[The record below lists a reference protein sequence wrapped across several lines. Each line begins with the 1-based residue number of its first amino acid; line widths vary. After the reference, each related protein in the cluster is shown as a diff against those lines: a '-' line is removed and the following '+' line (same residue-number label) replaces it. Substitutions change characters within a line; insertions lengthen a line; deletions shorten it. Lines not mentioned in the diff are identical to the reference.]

1 MSSKINMTGGVPTW
15 FTSKFHDDLYLECQ
29 KDESRFGQAVRIETD
44 LMSAEDKAFD
54 MMSEF
59 SLQEKTG
66 RNPET
71 PEMDPSTQRRWVDT
85 TPYHQSV
92 LYDIDDDL
100 DIKLSPTG
108 DFVTSFKNAVQRKKD
123 IIIFNAFEAAT
134 TSGRRGGGS
143 NTITW
148 ANQDGNVKYTGL
160 NTGRT
165 IAHDTPV
172 GNASASDTGMTTE
185 KIELV
190 LEYFANNEVSPN
202 IPIWG
207 AISPR
212 QATNLF
218 GQEEYVNIDYNNQ
231 KPLPAGRVLKNWM
244 GINWIVDP
252 LVVKGSSNDVDG
264 NTDVY
269 ECWFWAQ
276 DAMILG
282 IADALTIRITE
293 ESTRSYSQRVYVHM
307 NMGAMRFDECKV
319 IKVECQG

>member
-1 MSSKINMTGGVPTW
+1 MSSRINMTGGIPTW

-44 LMSAEDKAFD
+44 LMSNEDKAFD

-59 SLQEKTG
+59 ELQEKVG
-66 RNPET
+66 RSPET
-71 PEMDPSTQRRWVDT
+71 PEMEASTQRRWVDT
-85 TPYHQSV
+85 TPYHNSI
-92 LYDIDDDL
+92 LYDKDDDL
-100 DIKLSPTG
+100 DVKLSPTG

-123 IIIFNAFEAAT
+123 VIIFNAFEASVN
-134 TSGRRGGGS
+134 SGRKGTS
-143 NTITW
+143 SISW

-165 IAHDTPV
+165 IAFDTSV

-190 LEYFANNEVSPN
+190 LEYMKNNEVNPN

-212 QATNLF
+212 QGTNLF
-218 GQEEYVNIDYNNQ
+218 GQEEYVNIDYNNM
-231 KPLPAGRVLKNWM
+231 KPLPEGRVLKNWM

-252 LVVKGSSNDVDG
+252 LVVAGTSNDVDG
-264 NTDVY
+264 TDDVF

-282 IADALTIRITE
+282 IADSLTVRITE

-319 IKVECQG
+319 IKVECKG

>member
-1 MSSKINMTGGVPTW
+1 MSSKINMTGGIPTW

-29 KDESRFGQAVRIETD
+29 KDESRFGQAVVIEND
-44 LMSAEDKAFD
+44 LKSNADKAFD

-66 RNPET
+66 RNPNT
-71 PEMDPSTQRRWVDT
+71 PEINPSTQRRWVNT
-85 TPYHQSV
+85 TPYHNSV
-92 LYDIDDDL
+92 LYDMDDDL

-123 IIIFNAFEAAT
+123 IIIFNAFEAAVM
-134 TSGRRGGGS
+134 SGVKGGS
-143 NTITW
+143 SITW

-160 NTGRT
+160 DTGRT
-165 IAHDTPV
+165 IAHDTAV

-190 LEYFANNEVSPN
+190 LEYMSNNEVNPN

-218 GQEEYVNIDYNNQ
+218 GQEEYVNNDYNGS
-231 KPLPAGRVLKNWM
+231 KPLTTGRVLRNWM

-252 LVVKGSSNDVDG
+252 LVSKGTNNDVDG

-276 DAMILG
+276 DAIKLG
-282 IADALTIRITE
+282 IADALTIKITE
-293 ESTRSYSQRVYVHM
+293 ESTRSYGQRVYVHM
-307 NMGAMRFDECKV
+307 NMGAMRFDEAKIV
-319 IKVECQG
+319 KVECQ

>member
-1 MSSKINMTGGVPTW
+1 MSSKINMTGGIPVW

-44 LMSAEDKAFD
+44 LMSNEDKAFD

-59 SLQEKTG
+59 ELQEKTG

-85 TPYHQSV
+85 TPYHNSV
-92 LYDIDDDL
+92 LFDMDDDL
-100 DIKLSPTG
+100 DKKLSPTG

-123 IIIFNAFEAAT
+123 VIIFNAFEAAT
-134 TSGRRGGGS
+134 TSGRRGGGGS
-143 NTITW
+143 TITW

-165 IAHDTPV
+165 IAHDTAV

-185 KIELV
+185 KIELI

-202 IPIWG
+202 IPIWC

-212 QATNLF
+212 QGTNLF

-231 KPLPAGRVLKNWM
+231 KPLPAGRVLRNWM

-252 LVVKGSSNDVDG
+252 LVVAGTNNDVDG
-264 NTDVY
+264 DTNVV
-269 ECWFWAQ
+269 ECWAWAQ

-282 IADALTIRITE
+282 IADSLTIKITE

-319 IKVECQG
+319 IKIECQA

>member
-1 MSSKINMTGGVPTW
+1 MSSKINMTGGIPTW

-59 SLQEKTG
+59 ELQEKTG
-66 RNPET
+66 RSPET

-85 TPYHQSV
+85 TPYHNSV
-92 LYDIDDDL
+92 LYDRDDDL
-100 DIKLSPTG
+100 DVKLSPTG

-123 IIIFNAFEAAT
+123 VIIFNAFEAAT
-134 TSGRRGGGS
+134 TSGRRGGGGT
-143 NTITW
+143 TITW
-148 ANQDGNVKYTGL
+148 ANQDGNVKYTDR

-165 IAHDTPV
+165 IAFDCSS
-172 GNASASDTGMTTE
+172 GNCSSSDVGMTTE

-190 LEYFANNEVSPN
+190 LEYMRNNEVNPN

-231 KPLPAGRVLKNWM
+231 KPLPEGRVLRNWM

-252 LVVKGSSNDVDG
+252 LVELGSSNDVDG
-264 NTDVY
+264 DANVY

-282 IADALTIRITE
+282 IADSLTIKITE

-307 NMGAMRFDECKV
+307 NMGAMRFDEAKV
-319 IKVECQG
+319 IKVECQ

>member
-1 MSSKINMTGGVPTW
+1 MSSSINMTQGIPEW
-15 FTSKFHDDLYLECQ
+15 FVDKFHDDLYLECQ

-54 MMSEF
+54 MMAEF

-66 RNPET
+66 RAPAT
-71 PEMDPSTQRRWVDT
+71 PTIDPSTQRRWVDT
-85 TPYHQSV
+85 TPYHNSV
-92 LYDIDDDL
+92 LFDVDDDL
-100 DIKLSPTG
+100 DMKLAPTG
-108 DFVTSFKNAVQRKKD
+108 DFVTSFKNAVQRQKD
-123 IIIFNAFEAAT
+123 IIIHAAFEAAT
-134 TSGRRGGGS
+134 GSGRKNAS
-143 NTITW
+143 TITW

-165 IAHDTPV
+165 IPHDTAV

-185 KIELV
+185 KIELA
-190 LEYFANNEVSPN
+190 LEYFANNEVNPN
-202 IPIWG
+202 IPIWC

-212 QATNLF
+212 QGTNLF

-252 LVVKGSSNDVDG
+252 LIALGSQNDVDG
-264 NTDVY
+264 DVDVF
-269 ECWFWAQ
+269 ECWCWAQ

-293 ESTRSYSQRVYVHM
+293 ESTLSYAQRVYVHM

-319 IKVECQG
+319 IKIECQA

>member
-1 MSSKINMTGGVPTW
+1 MSSKINMTGGIPEW

-44 LMSAEDKAFD
+44 LMSNEDKRFD

-59 SLQEKTG
+59 ELQEKTG

-71 PEMDPSTQRRWVDT
+71 PEMDPSTQGRWVDT
-85 TPYHQSV
+85 TPYHNSV
-92 LYDIDDDL
+92 LFDVDDDL

-123 IIIFNAFEAAT
+123 VIIYNAFEAAT
-134 TSGRRGGGS
+134 RSGNKGTS
-143 NTITW
+143 TITW

-165 IAHDTPV
+165 IAHDTAV

-185 KIELV
+185 KIELI
-190 LEYFANNEVSPN
+190 LEYFANNEVNPN
-202 IPIWG
+202 IPIWC

-218 GQEEYVNIDYNNQ
+218 GQEEYVNVDYNDT
-231 KPLPAGRVLKNWM
+231 KPLVSGRVLKNWM

-252 LVVKGSSNDVDG
+252 LVTLGSQNDVDG

-269 ECWFWAQ
+269 ECWAWAQ

-282 IADALTIRITE
+282 IADSLTIKITE

-319 IKVECQG
+319 IKVECQ